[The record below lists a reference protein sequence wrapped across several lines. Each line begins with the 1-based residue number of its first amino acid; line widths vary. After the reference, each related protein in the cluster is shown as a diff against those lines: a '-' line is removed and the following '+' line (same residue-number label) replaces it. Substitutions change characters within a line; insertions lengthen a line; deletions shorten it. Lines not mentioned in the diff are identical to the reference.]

1 MIRGL
6 RASVTLLVLLG
17 VAGTAHAAQS
27 DVSRYVL
34 PPGDYGGIPTGQ
46 HSLDQLPLY
55 SGLTPLRRNVSMNA
69 VRRFY
74 LPMNFRPIGSTQV
87 QPVGRSDVTVTYDAY
102 GIPHIDGTTRA
113 GMMFGAG
120 WVMAR
125 DRGLLLQFG
134 RNPARAAVA
143 DIPGID
149 AFSLVTSATPF
160 QPSAQAEA
168 LVTSERQ
175 ALVRA
180 YGSEGQQMLADF
192 ANYTDGINA
201 YYTSNHIPIPGG
213 RPFDANDVIAVTA
226 FIGSIFGN
234 GGGTSHETSDLLARL
249 EQKFGAKRGH
259 AMWNDAMEANDP
271 DAPVT
276 THKSFS
282 YPELTGGKVRGS
294 VVVDPGSIQ
303 LAKNPATGAARAAEA
318 PRPHASNWQLVAP
331 SRSDTGR
338 ALGVMGPQ
346 LGYYYPEIVYQEQ
359 LQGPGINAQGAA
371 VAGLGLYILI
381 GRTRNYAWSL
391 TSADNANEDV
401 FADRLCEPGGG
412 MPTRT
417 TQFYIFRGQCRPMSI
432 FDAGSIGGKEITFPM
447 TVHGPVIGT
456 ATVHGQP
463 YALTRKRSTYGQD
476 VLSLGALKA
485 MTEGRGS
492 SPQKFWKFA
501 NRFGFT
507 FNWGYINR
515 TASSFFSSGK
525 LPIRA
530 KGIDRELP
538 TLGTGRYEWRGF
550 LPELA
555 HPHDVGGPNDLLL
568 NWNNKAAP
576 GWMHGDDA
584 HFGSVQRVELFGPF
598 PRRPRINDVVGVMNK
613 AATQDRTGV
622 LVWPVIRSM
631 LGHARAPDAN
641 TARAVK
647 LIDNWVRNGAPTVG
661 SPPGGPIPYAGAAL
675 LNASWPHIFDAVM
688 GPRLKSVLGPF
699 ITLLGRDP
707 SYVDKDLRTELGQRV
722 LAPYSVR
729 YCGRGKVRACARS
742 LWAAIR
748 AGRSDLVNQHGAGE
762 SAWRINQGMTGFV
775 PHLIPTTFPTTN
787 RPTYQQVIS
796 LARKPSR

>member
-1 MIRGL
+1 
-6 RASVTLLVLLG
+6 
-17 VAGTAHAAQS
+17 
-27 DVSRYVL
+27 
-34 PPGDYGGIPTGQ
+34 
-46 HSLDQLPLY
+46 
-55 SGLTPLRRNVSMNA
+55 MNA
-69 VRRFY
+69 VNRFY
-74 LPMNFRPIGSTQV
+74 LPMDFRPIGSTQV

-102 GIPHIDGTTRA
+102 GIPHIKGTTRA
-113 GMMFGAG
+113 GMLFGAG

-125 DRGLLLQFG
+125 DRGLLFQFG
-134 RNPARAAVA
+134 RDPARAAVA
-143 DIPGID
+143 DIPGLD
-149 AFSLVTSATPF
+149 AFSLVTSATAF
-160 QPSAQAEA
+160 HPSAQAEA

-180 YGSEGQQMLADF
+180 YGSEGRQMLADF
-192 ANYTDGINA
+192 NNYAAGINA
-201 YYTSNHIPIPGG
+201 YYTTNHVAFPDN

-234 GGGTSHETSDLLARL
+234 GGGDEHENSDLLARL
-249 EQKFGAKRGH
+249 RQKFGAKRGH

-276 THKSFS
+276 TQKSFN

-294 VVVDPGSIQ
+294 VVVDPGSVQ
-303 LAKNPATGAARAAEA
+303 LVKNPATGAARAAEA
-318 PRPHASNWQLVAP
+318 PRAHASNWQLVAP
-331 SRSDTGR
+331 GRSATGR
-338 ALGVMGPQ
+338 TLGVMGPQ

-359 LQGPGINAQGAA
+359 LQGPGVNAQGVAA
-371 VAGLGLYILI
+371 AGIGLYILI

-391 TSADNANEDV
+391 TSASNDNEDV
-401 FADRLCEPGGG
+401 FADKLCVPGGG
-412 MPTRT
+412 TPSRT
-417 TQFYIFRGQCRPMSI
+417 TQFYLFRGQCRPMSI

-463 YALTRKRSTYGQD
+463 FALTRKRSDYGQD
-476 VLSLGALKA
+476 VLSLAALKA
-485 MTEGRGS
+485 MTEGRATTV
-492 SPQKFWKFA
+492 QKFWKFA

-507 FNWGYINR
+507 FNWGYVNR
-515 TASSFFSSGK
+515 KVSSFFSSGK

-530 KGIDRELP
+530 KGLDRMLP
-538 TLGTGRYEWRGF
+538 TLGTGAYEWRGF
-550 LPELA
+550 LSERA
-555 HPHDVGGPNDLLL
+555 HPHDIGGPNNLLL

-576 GWMHGDDA
+576 GWMHGDDQ
-584 HFGSVQRVELFGPF
+584 HLGMVQHVSLFGPF

-613 AATQDRTGV
+613 AATQDVTGAV
-622 LVWPVIRSM
+622 VWPVIRAM
-631 LGHARAPDAN
+631 LGRARAPDGN

-647 LIDNWVRNGAPTVG
+647 LIDNWVRNGAPTTG
-661 SPPGGPIPYAGAAL
+661 SPPGGPIPFAGAAL
-675 LNASWPHIFDAVM
+675 LKAAWPHIFDAVM
-688 GPRLKSVLGPF
+688 GPRLGSVLLPF
-699 ITLLGRDP
+699 IDLLGRDP

-748 AGRSDLVNQHGAGE
+748 AGRADLVKQDGASE
-762 SAWRINQGMTGFV
+762 SAWRTNQGTTGFI

-796 LARKPSR
+796 LARKPQR